1 MQSERI
7 EKKREARGEE
17 PGTQAPSFSAGSGPA
32 HENILLFS
40 GLALLIVSAS
50 MVITALVG

>member
-7 EKKREARGEE
+7 EKKREASREKSR
-17 PGTQAPSFSAGSGPA
+17 PQAPSFSASSGPA
-32 HENILLFS
+32 QENILLVS

>member
-7 EKKREARGEE
+7 EKNREARRDE
-17 PGTQAPSFSAGSGPA
+17 PVAQIPSFSASSGPA

>member
-1 MQSERI
+1 MQIERI
-7 EKKREARGEE
+7 EKKREVRREDPRA
-17 PGTQAPSFSAGSGPA
+17 QAPSSSASSGPA

-50 MVITALVG
+50 MVISALVG